1 MQHIEQYLLKEKNFQ
16 LNRGICMKISIIY
29 KEENG
34 WYVGHIQ
41 EYPEF
46 ESQGQ
51 NLDELKENLLDIYK
65 DIQKGLIP
73 DITPSKVLE
82 LII

>member
-1 MQHIEQYLLKEKNFQ
+1 
-16 LNRGICMKISIIY
+16 MKISIIY

-46 ESQGQ
+46 ESQG
-51 NLDELKENLLDIYK
+51 ENLLDIYK
-65 DIQKGLIP
+65 DIQKGLVP

>member
-1 MQHIEQYLLKEKNFQ
+1 
-16 LNRGICMKISIIY
+16 MKISIIY

-46 ESQGQ
+46 ESQGK

-65 DIQKGLIP
+65 DIQKGLVP

-82 LII
+82 LIIWKRNCRDTSHINF

>member
-1 MQHIEQYLLKEKNFQ
+1 
-16 LNRGICMKISIIY
+16 MKISIIY

-46 ESQGQ
+46 ESQGE
-51 NLDELKENLLDIYK
+51 NLDELKENLLDIYE
-65 DIQKGLIP
+65 QKGTLPLFFHQIKQE
-73 DITPSKVLE
+73 IWEVSL
-82 LII
+82 